1 LHVTITRETFPARL
15 LAAGSMAVLLL
26 AGAAG
31 PVGAQPASARAFAQ
45 TVVRQLNSADGVPA
59 ASIDAS
65 LRRLLDENHDLA
77 GRRLGG
83 YDFRADPV
91 CQCEEQGE
99 RYRLVSVTEQGR
111 IGAQARVHIGG
122 DNAHTY
128 TLVFRQAGGRWI
140 IWDAVNEIGSAR
152 TIATRHNACMRRLTG
167 EDAIRRCFGD

>member
-1 LHVTITRETFPARL
+1 
-15 LAAGSMAVLLL
+15 M
-26 AGAAG
+26 
-31 PVGAQPASARAFAQ
+31 
-45 TVVRQLNSADGVPA
+45 PA
-59 ASIDAS
+59 ASVDAG
-65 LRRLLDENHDLA
+65 LRRLLDDNHELA
-77 GRRLGG
+77 GQKLGG

-128 TLVFRQAGGRWI
+128 TLTFRQAGGRWVV
-140 IWDAVNEIGSAR
+140 WDAVNEVGSAR
-152 TIATRHNACMRRLTG
+152 AIATRHNTCMRRLTG